1 MKHQEQ
7 TCLEQFSE
15 WLIIKGYANSSVQGY
30 CKTVT
35 YFFNWIN
42 PQNTCTEQGRSIEIE
57 NASYNDVLAFINYKR
72 QAGNKPR
79 TLTIIVNSINHFYKF
94 LQSEYQLEE
103 NPVSNIKIKGIKRK
117 TLQEILTSEELE
129 KIYKSYTTEIKEY
142 QKAQRVP
149 PQANNQLARKRNK
162 IILGLVVY
170 QGVRTEELARLELQD
185 LQLRE
190 GKINIQ
196 GSKKTEGRLLKLEAH
211 QIYDLMD
218 YVNVTRKQILEATA
232 KQSNKVF
239 ISVGTSLNF
248 SNIMQNLVSSLRE
261 NNVKLRDIKQIRTSV
276 ITNWLKIHNLRKT
289 QYMAGHRYVSS
300 TEAYQINNIEELQED
315 IKKYH
320 PIG

>member
-1 MKHQEQ
+1 MKVENIY
-7 TCLEQFSE
+7 LEQFSE
-15 WLIIKGYANSSVQGY
+15 WLIIKGYTNSSAQGY

-35 YFFNWIN
+35 YFLNWIM
-42 PQNTCTEQGRSIEIE
+42 PQNCELE
-57 NASYNDVLAFINYKR
+57 NVSYNDVLAYINYKR

-79 TLTIIVNSINHFYKF
+79 TLTIVVNSINHFYKF
-94 LQSEYQLEE
+94 LQAEHQLEE
-103 NPVSNIKIKGIKRK
+103 NPASNIKIKGIKRK
-117 TLQEILTSEELE
+117 TLQEILTPEELE
-129 KIYKSYTTEIKEY
+129 KIYKSYTTEIKYEVN
-142 QKAQRVP
+142 KKVP
-149 PQANNQLARKRNK
+149 PQVNNKLARKRNK

-170 QGVRTEELARLELQD
+170 QGIRTEELARLELQD

-196 GSKKTEGRLLKLEAH
+196 GSKRTEGRLLKLEAH

-218 YVNVTRKQILEATA
+218 YVNVTRKQILETTA

-239 ISVGTSLNF
+239 ISIGTSLHF